1 MDGSGI
7 DFVLLPVIILPC
19 LAAWLISIYY
29 ADAHPVWKR
38 GGAGGQRVSELREA
52 GPQEFDATAGQAAA
66 VPAQRAA
73 EAEILDDAASVR

>member
-19 LAAWLISIYY
+19 LAAWLIGIYY

-38 GGAGGQRVSELREA
+38 ENAWETQCH
-52 GPQEFDATAGQAAA
+52 
-66 VPAQRAA
+66 
-73 EAEILDDAASVR
+73 